1 MTLTSW
7 KMGALTNH
15 TMILATVFALAAATL
30 YLLWRHTALRLSLE
44 KKLSVRVERDPAT
57 GERGCGG
64 NAGGGVAA

>member
-57 GERGCGG
+57 AARRRGDLEGG
-64 NAGGGVAA
+64 